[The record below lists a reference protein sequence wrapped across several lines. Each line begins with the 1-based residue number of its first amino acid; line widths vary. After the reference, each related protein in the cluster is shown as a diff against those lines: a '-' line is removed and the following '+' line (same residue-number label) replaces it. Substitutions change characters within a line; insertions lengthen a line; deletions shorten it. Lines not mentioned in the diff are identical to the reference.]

1 MKPSPKWNRKNVDL
15 SGLSAPAQDED
26 KQNQLG
32 LKDLFSSKDILI
44 ITLVMFFN
52 WPIITMGYFGL
63 GLSMTQL
70 GGNIFIEFIL
80 GALVEV
86 NKVDNKKFVTKEFIR
101 SQVTCSVLFL
111 SMFGAGNLSLFGK
124 LDCIWSQSHV

>member
-1 MKPSPKWNRKNVDL
+1 MKPSVKWNRKNVDL
-15 SGLSAPAQDED
+15 SGLSAPTQDED

-86 NKVDNKKFVTKEFIR
+86 NKVNNKKFVTKEFIR

-111 SMFGAGNLSLFGK
+111 SMFGAENLSLFGK
-124 LDCIWSQSHV
+124 LDCICSQSHV